1 MLWVYFCMIIFLVG
15 AEINKIGFVMRKNRR
30 ARLSEEEKKK
40 ITEKSEIRE
49 ENEEA

>member
-1 MLWVYFCMIIFLVG
+1 MIIFLVG
-15 AEINKIGFVMRKNRR
+15 AEINKIGFVMIKNRK

-40 ITEKSEIRE
+40 ISEESESRR